1 MQPGVVADGT
11 DELASLMGKVLEV
24 ETIFES
30 LAEWEGYL
38 KTKNSALADLVLRLY
53 SDSNNH
59 MTIVR
64 SLILKTSVGDKVV
77 EPSTETSTFSFDGV
91 SERDIADDILRMERM
106 AYDLYGQ
113 ITEVV
118 NRLGPDSVLKDGQS
132 REFMS
137 KVGGLR
143 AAEQNHIKMV
153 EQFIDTL

>member
-1 MQPGVVADGT
+1 MQPGVAAEES
-11 DELASLMGKVLEV
+11 DELASLMSKVLEV
-24 ETIFES
+24 ETAFES

-38 KTKNSALADLVLRLY
+38 KTKNSALAELVLRLY

-64 SLILKTSVGDKVV
+64 SLIRKTKVSDKVV
-77 EPSTETSTFSFDGV
+77 EPPADTGTFSFDGV
-91 SERDIADDILRMERM
+91 GERGIADNILLMERM

-113 ITEVV
+113 IVEVV
-118 NRLGPDSVLKDGQS
+118 NRFGPRNMLKDGHS
-132 REFMS
+132 EEFMS
-137 KVGGLR
+137 EVGSLR